1 MAVMLLTFLSRL
13 FKFVAALAELATA
26 ALAYCMATV
35 IGMLVINNADNVP
48 VTNFVANLLII
59 LLVDVVI
66 VGSSFNKNC

>member
-1 MAVMLLTFLSRL
+1 MLLTFLSKL
-13 FKFVAALAELATA
+13 FKFFAALAELAAA
-26 ALAYCMATV
+26 ALADCMATV
-35 IGMLVINNADNVP
+35 IGMLVINSADNVP